1 MLLEIQG
8 RKGELRNLRIEIG
21 SSADNQ
27 TGTS

>member
-8 RKGELRNLRIEIG
+8 RKGDHYLRIEID